1 MLTCPVCSSSNPN
14 GSISCERC
22 NSAFEGIDQ
31 TLAADLGT
39 HDTDGQGASASP
51 NHSFSGL
58 NLSGS
63 EFGVGDVIAGR
74 YRIIRQLG
82 QGGMGTVYE
91 AFDVELERAI
101 ALKSIR
107 PDLAANPAALRRLKQ
122 ETLLTRQIAHRNVVR
137 IFDLG
142 VADGLRF
149 ITMEFVDGTDLKSL
163 LGTRGRFSPK
173 DAIAVMKQ
181 VCEGLQA
188 AHTED
193 VIHRDLKPQNILI
206 GRDHRV
212 RIVDFGLARSFD
224 HTGITRTGTV
234 LGTPHYM
241 APEQALG
248 GQSDA
253 RSDIFALG
261 VVFYELLTGE
271 LPFPAEN
278 MIESFLARTRDRARP
293 IHSIDSSIPQW
304 LARIVMRCLDRE
316 PGRRYQNAQELLEE
330 LNAAEAP
337 RFSSYASVSGVFAP
351 GMVLGS
357 RYLIEAEAGEGGM
370 GKVYRARDLDLD
382 RTIAL
387 KIVRPEL
394 ASDPNGLLRLKHEI
408 SLASQI
414 SHKNVLRIHDLGE
427 ADGLRFV
434 SMAWADG
441 EDLSHLLRRYGS
453 LPEERIVQLAIEMC
467 EGLAA
472 AHEQGIVHRDLK
484 PSNVL
489 LNSAGHACIAD
500 FGLARMLETQQQ
512 QPLSSAGEVHGTP
525 RYMSPEQA
533 EGKLVDSRTDIYSLG
548 LILYEMSTGKI
559 PFKDDSVFQT
569 LALRVAEIPQSPKL
583 VNPALS
589 EKLVAII
596 LRCLERD
603 PRNRYATTRD
613 LLAALRQLEA
623 ENAAPEPAA
632 DRSRRNRSRRAW
644 IYGAFGMATA
654 IAIAAAAFFLY
665 HRTTMPSA
673 YPAKGKYIAVLPFRT
688 LSPDPNLGYEAEGI
702 ADSISSRLFSLN
714 GVHPISMQALQ
725 RVDLKQ
731 PGAAIG
737 RQVGANLIVNGTVQG
752 QADRIQ
758 VIVSIDDLK
767 QDTRVWSQ
775 AFTGVRADLF
785 TLEDE
790 IATHLIQALSI
801 TPTVEERE
809 RAAIPATQNLAA
821 YDLYL
826 KGRDILKNRVDAGA
840 GSEALALFDQA
851 CGKDPDFALAWT
863 GVADSSLLLYKTKKE
878 SFWAEKALAAAREAS
893 RRNDNLP
900 EVYFALG
907 SVYTATGKNAQ
918 AVEEIKKA
926 LQLQPNSDDGYIRL
940 GKAYA
945 ATGQVEPALAAFKKA
960 IQLNPYYWYNYKQ
973 LGWAYS
979 RFGRNEEALKE
990 FKRQVDLN
998 PKDWSGYNNIGAIY
1012 YLQGRWKDCI
1022 PYFQNAIGLHPTF
1035 DSYSNLGTAYYELG
1049 RYPEAIHMSET
1060 AVTLNPNSS
1069 EAMRNL
1075 AQAYGRA
1082 GQKEKAMLTYD
1093 RTISAAYNELQV
1105 NPRKADALGTL
1116 AMCYAAKGEVS
1127 RAQQFIESAR
1137 SIDGANSQLMYFEA
1151 VVLSLQ
1157 GRQREALS
1165 ALQRALQ
1172 NGESLGEVINDPDLK
1187 PVRQLPEFK
1196 SLAKKFSQDSEARRR

>member
-1 MLTCPVCSSSNPN
+1 MLTCPVCSCSNPN

-31 TLAADLGT
+31 TLAADFGK
-39 HDTDGQGASASP
+39 HDTGGRDASGSAKD
-51 NHSFSGL
+51 SFSGL

-63 EFGVGDVIAGR
+63 EFDAGEVIAGR
-74 YRIIRQLG
+74 YRIVRQLG

-91 AFDVELERAI
+91 AFDVELERTI

-107 PDLAANPAALRRLKQ
+107 PDLAANPAAVRRLKQ

-173 DAIAVMKQ
+173 DAVAVMKQ
-181 VCEGLQA
+181 VCQGLQA

-193 VIHRDLKPQNILI
+193 VIHRDLKPQNILV
-206 GRDHRV
+206 GRDNRV
-212 RIVDFGLARSFD
+212 RIVDFGLARSFEQ
-224 HTGITRTGTV
+224 TGITRTGTV

-271 LPFPAEN
+271 LPFPADN

-293 IHSIDSSIPQW
+293 IDSIDRSIPQW
-304 LARIVMRCLDRE
+304 LARAVMRCLDRE

-337 RFSSYASVSGVFAP
+337 RSSSHASVSGVFAP
-351 GMVLGS
+351 GMILGS

-382 RTIAL
+382 RTVAL

-414 SHKNVLRIHDLGE
+414 SHRNVLRIHDLGE

-489 LNSAGHACIAD
+489 LDSAGRACIAD
-500 FGLARMLETQQQ
+500 FGLARMVETQQQ
-512 QPLSSAGEVHGTP
+512 FLSRAGEVHGTP

-533 EGKLVDSRTDIYSLG
+533 EGKLVDSRSDIYSLG

-603 PRNRYATTRD
+603 PRNRYATTRE
-613 LLAALRQLEA
+613 LLSALRQLEA
-623 ENAAPEPAA
+623 ENAVPEDRA
-632 DRSRRNRSRRAW
+632 DGGRRNRFRRAW
-644 IYGAFGMATA
+644 IFGAF
-654 IAIAAAAFFLY
+654 IAAAVVIAVAAFFLY
-665 HRTTMPSA
+665 YGATTPRPYSA
-673 YPAKGKYIAVLPFRT
+673 SGKYIAVLPFRA
-688 LSPDPNLGYEAEGI
+688 LSPDPNLRYEAEGI

-714 GVHPISMQALQ
+714 GVHPISVQALR
-725 RVDLKQ
+725 RVDLNQ

-758 VIVSIDDLK
+758 VIVSVDDLK
-767 QDTRVWSQ
+767 KDARVWSQ

-790 IATHLIQALSI
+790 IAGHLVQALSI
-801 TPTVEERE
+801 TPTTEERE
-809 RAAIPATQNLAA
+809 RATIPPTQNLAA

-826 KGRDILKNRVDAGA
+826 KGRDILKNRVDAAAA
-840 GSEALALFDQA
+840 GEALALFDQA

-863 GVADSSLLLYKTKKE
+863 GIADSSLLLYKTKKE

-945 ATGQVEPALAAFKKA
+945 ATGQAEPALGAFKKA
-960 IQLNPYYWYNYKQ
+960 VELNPYYWYNYKQ
-973 LGWAYS
+973 LGWAYFQ
-979 RFGRNEEALKE
+979 FGRNQEALKE
-990 FKRQVDLN
+990 FKRQIDLN
-998 PKDWSGYNNIGAIY
+998 PKDWSGYNNAGAIY
-1012 YLQGRWKDCI
+1012 YTQGHWKDCI
-1022 PYFQNAIGLHPTF
+1022 PYFQKAIKLHPTF
-1035 DSYSNLGTAYYELG
+1035 DSYSNLGTAYYQLG
-1049 RYPEAIHMSET
+1049 RYSESIQMFET
-1060 AVTLNPNSS
+1060 AVDLNPNSS

-1075 AQAYGRA
+1075 AQAYNLAGR
-1082 GQKEKAMLTYD
+1082 KDKAKLTYD
-1093 RTISAAYNELQV
+1093 RAISAAYNELQV
-1105 NPRKADALGTL
+1105 NPRKADAMGTL
-1116 AMCYAAKGEVS
+1116 AMCYAAKGEIS
-1127 RAQQFIESAR
+1127 RAQQFIQSAR

-1157 GRQREALS
+1157 GHRREALS

-1172 NGESLGEVINDPDLK
+1172 NGESLDEVINDPDLK
-1187 PVRQLPEFK
+1187 PVRQLPEFS
-1196 SLAKKFSQDSEARRR
+1196 SLAKQFSQASEARRR